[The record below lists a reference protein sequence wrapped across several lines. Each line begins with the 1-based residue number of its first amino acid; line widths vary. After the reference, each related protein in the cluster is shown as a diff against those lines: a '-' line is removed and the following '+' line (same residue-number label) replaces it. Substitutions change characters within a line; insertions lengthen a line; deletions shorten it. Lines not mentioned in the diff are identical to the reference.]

1 MSTKRTSRRRGAA
14 PRTAKPNAS
23 AALVGATLWS
33 RIFKAAAVLG
43 VIAAAALGWHY
54 RDLMPTWPE
63 DGVAPVKRVMVEG
76 PFEQVTTAEV
86 EAVVLP
92 HLAAGFF
99 TVDLDEVRVAAESLP
114 WVATAQVMRAWP
126 DTIHIVVTEEQAAW
140 RWHEDGLL
148 NAHAALF
155 VTGVSA
161 PPPTLPRLDGPEGA
175 ERQTVALYLEVDN
188 VLSGCAQRVRRLELD
203 GRRAVRVTLAS
214 GPVVEFGRES
224 TADRAAR
231 FCAAVVQSLGA
242 RFDRVATVD
251 MRYTNGFAVGW
262 RDAAGRGG

>member
-1 MSTKRTSRRRGAA
+1 MTRKRATRKTKL
-14 PRTAKPNAS
+14 PV
-23 AALVGATLWS
+23 VGATLWS
-33 RIFKAAAVLG
+33 RILRVTAVLA
-43 VIAAAALGWHY
+43 VAATAALGWHY
-54 RDLMPTWPE
+54 RAQLPSWPE
-63 DGVAPVKRVMVEG
+63 DGVAPVNRVMVEG

-86 EAVVLP
+86 EAAVLP
-92 HLAAGFF
+92 HLATGFF
-99 TVDLDEVRVAAESLP
+99 AVDLDRVRAAAESLP

-126 DTIHIVVTEEQAAW
+126 DTIHIVVTEEVAAW

-148 NAHAALF
+148 NARANLF
-155 VTGVSA
+155 VTGVTT
-161 PPPTLPRLDGPEGA
+161 PPQTLPRLDGPEGA

-188 VLSGCAQRVRRLELD
+188 VLSNCAQRVRRLELD

-214 GPVVEFGRES
+214 GPVVEFGREA
-224 TADRAAR
+224 TADRAGR
-231 FCAAVVQSLGA
+231 FCAAVVRALGA